1 MIRNMFRIV
10 AIGFFTTATLA
21 SKDQTAFAQRHRK
34 RDRHHFRKVHRPF
47 LKRSVVAYLENVWTR
62 LRAAHGRA
70 VATKSHF
77 WPQNWAIKA

>member
-1 MIRNMFRIV
+1 
-10 AIGFFTTATLA
+10 
-21 SKDQTAFAQRHRK
+21 
-34 RDRHHFRKVHRPF
+34 VHSPF
-47 LKRSVVAYLENVWTR
+47 LKWSVVAYLENAWTR